1 MTDINSNDSPENN
14 VDKAN
19 DSNAENLWIID
30 DDQSI
35 RWVLQRALEK
45 SGMNVTPFEFTSDL
59 LDAISAK
66 NVQLPDAII
75 SDIRMPGMSGLDLTK
90 EIHKLYPELP
100 IIIMTAYSDM
110 DSAMS
115 AYDSGA
121 FEYLPKPFDINEA
134 VELARR
140 ACASSKASKPVN
152 TSRSAS
158 KTTNTPDH
166 TQHSQSTSVS
176 SIESQ
181 PKSMDEV
188 PVSQKEII
196 GQSVAMQSLFKTIG
210 RLSKTSISVL
220 ITGESGT
227 GKELVA
233 KALHTHSPRSHK
245 AFIAI
250 NTAAI
255 PKELLESEL
264 FGHEKGA
271 FTGAQ
276 AQRKGRFEQA
286 NGGTLFLDEIGDMP
300 AELQTRL
307 LRVLADG
314 EFYRVGG
321 TQAINVDVRVVAAT
335 HQNLEEHVKNGTF
348 REDLFH
354 RLNVIRLQI
363 PALRERDEDII
374 VLLNHFLVQAAQE
387 LSAEKKNLST
397 EVIDYLQTLQWPGNV
412 RQLENVSRWLTV
424 MATGQEITIEDLPSD
439 LRDSDN
445 KADIDWEK
453 LLFKN
458 MIQRLNRGETRI
470 LDDVTP
476 KFESIVLAAAL
487 EKTGGRK
494 KDAAELLGWGRNTLT
509 RKLKELK
516 ISE

>member
-1 MTDINSNDSPENN
+1 MSEIDM
-14 VDKAN
+14 
-19 DSNAENLWIID
+19 AENIWIID

-45 SGMNVTPFEFTSDL
+45 AGMNITAFEFTSDFL
-59 LDAISAK
+59 TAISK
-66 NVQLPDAII
+66 NNIEIPDAII
-75 SDIRMPGMSGLDLTK
+75 SDIRMPGMSGLELSK
-90 EIHKLYPELP
+90 EIHAIYPDLP

-140 ACASSKASKPVN
+140 ACATSKSSSKHTVTGTTVKNEKVSKPRETDLLEE
-152 TSRSAS
+152 TSTALVDGPIS
-158 KTTNTPDH
+158 H
-166 TQHSQSTSVS
+166 Q
-176 SIESQ
+176 
-181 PKSMDEV
+181 
-188 PVSQKEII
+188 EII

-233 KALHTHSPRSHK
+233 KALHNHSPRSHK
-245 AFIAI
+245 PFIAI

-264 FGHEKGA
+264 FGHEKGS

-321 TQAINVDVRVVAAT
+321 TQAIKVDVRVVAAT
-335 HQNLEEHVKNGTF
+335 HQNLEEHVQNGTF

-363 PALRERDEDII
+363 PALRERDEDIV

-387 LSAEKKNLST
+387 LNADKKKLSI
-397 EVIDYLQTLQWPGNV
+397 EVIDYLQTLKWPGNV

-439 LRDSDN
+439 LRDNHN
-445 KADIDWEK
+445 KTDLDWEK

-470 LDDVTP
+470 LDTVTP
-476 KFESIVLAAAL
+476 KFESVALAAAL

-509 RKLKELK
+509 RKLKEL
-516 ISE
+516 SSSD

>member
-1 MTDINSNDSPENN
+1 MNDSTEKRIEDTENI
-14 VDKAN
+14 
-19 DSNAENLWIID
+19 WIID

-35 RWVLQRALEK
+35 RFVLQRALEK
-45 SGMNVTPFEFTSDL
+45 AGMKITAFEFTSDL
-59 LDAISAK
+59 LNSIET
-66 NVQLPDAII
+66 NQTNLPDAII

-90 EIHKLYPELP
+90 LIHQKHPDLP
-100 IIIMTAYSDM
+100 IIIMTAHSDM

-140 ACASSKASKPVN
+140 ACMTSKATKLAIKEETLKQIDNNALQDDSEN
-152 TSRSAS
+152 
-158 KTTNTPDH
+158 
-166 TQHSQSTSVS
+166 SQNHNDQN
-176 SIESQ
+176 IAEL
-181 PKSMDEV
+181 

-196 GQSVAMQSLFKTIG
+196 GQSAAMQSLFKTIG

-276 AQRKGRFEQA
+276 AQRKGR
-286 NGGTLFLDEIGDMP
+286 
-300 AELQTRL
+300 
-307 LRVLADG
+307 
-314 EFYRVGG
+314 
-321 TQAINVDVRVVAAT
+321 
-335 HQNLEEHVKNGTF
+335 
-348 REDLFH
+348 
-354 RLNVIRLQI
+354 
-363 PALRERDEDII
+363 
-374 VLLNHFLVQAAQE
+374 
-387 LSAEKKNLST
+387 
-397 EVIDYLQTLQWPGNV
+397 GNV

-424 MATGQEITIEDLPSD
+424 MATSQEITLDDLPPD
-439 LRDSDN
+439 LRDN
-445 KADIDWEK
+445 NNRNEIDWEK
-453 LLFKN
+453 LLFQN
-458 MIQRLNRGETRI
+458 MMQRLNRGETRI
-470 LDDVTP
+470 LDSVTP
-476 KFESIVLAAAL
+476 KFESIALAAAL

-509 RKLKELK
+509 RKLKEFDAV
-516 ISE
+516 S

>member
-1 MTDINSNDSPENN
+1 MS
-14 VDKAN
+14 
-19 DSNAENLWIID
+19 ENLWIVD

-45 SGMNVTPFEFTSDL
+45 AEMKITAYEFASDL
-59 LDAISAK
+59 LRALKAEDVK
-66 NVQLPDAII
+66 LPDAII
-75 SDIRMPGMSGLDLTK
+75 SDIRMPGMNGFELLK
-90 EIHKLYPELP
+90 EIHKIYPELP
-100 IIIMTAYSDM
+100 VIIMTAHSDM

-140 ACASSKASKPVN
+140 ACAASQSSKDQKNHENSSN
-152 TSRSAS
+152 EDISSAA
-158 KTTNTPDH
+158 DL
-166 TQHSQSTSVS
+166 
-176 SIESQ
+176 
-181 PKSMDEV
+181 
-188 PVSQKEII
+188 PVSQQEII
-196 GQSVAMQSLFKTIG
+196 GQSVAMQDLFRTIG

-233 KALHTHSPRSHK
+233 KALHTHSPR
-245 AFIAI
+245 ANQPFIAI

-264 FGHEKGA
+264 FGHEKGS

-276 AQRKGRFEQA
+276 TQRKGRFEQA
-286 NGGTLFLDEIGDMP
+286 DRGTLFLDEIGDMP

-321 TQAINVDVRVVAAT
+321 TQAIKVDVRVIAAT
-335 HQNLEEHVKNGTF
+335 HQNLEEHVKNGKF

-363 PALRERDEDII
+363 PALRERDQDII
-374 VLLNHFLVQAAQE
+374 LLLKHFLAQAANE
-387 LSAEKKNLST
+387 LNTEQKTLST
-397 EVIDYLQTLQWPGNV
+397 EVSNYLQTLKWPGNV

-424 MATGQEITIEDLPSD
+424 MATGREIKMEDLPQD
-439 LRDSDN
+439 LKDSQN
-445 KADIDWEK
+445 KSDIDWES
-453 LLFKN
+453 LLYQN
-458 MIQRLNRGETRI
+458 MLQRLNRGESRI
-470 LDDVTP
+470 LDEVTP
-476 KFESIVLAAAL
+476 KFESIALSAAL

-494 KDAAELLGWGRNTLT
+494 KEAADLLGWGRNTLT
-509 RKLKELK
+509 RKLKELD
-516 ISE
+516 ISDEII